1 MSYPKKEIRL
11 FGFVEF
17 ALKIAHLFAV
27 SGGIAHTEFLRFR
40 IFFREFLL
48 DLSGDTGS
56 ACATLLLTA
65 HAELTARTLP
75 LGTLTA
81 AESTLAL
88 RTLPPHCGTLTAL
101 TGLTAA
107 ESAESLAGLTAAE
120 SAESLTG
127 LTCGTLTALTHALAL
142 TLRTLTHALALT
154 LRTLAA
160 GANALRT
167 GRKVA
172 GDAARN
178 GTAALKVC
186 TGRSLRGESS
196 CEQERSCEDRAG
208 DHSRM
213 YITIH
218 KNSIMLGVNKGRGTI
233 DFRQSHCSFLNG
245 KNNECCFA

>member
-1 MSYPKKEIRL
+1 M
-11 FGFVEF
+11 
-17 ALKIAHLFAV
+17 
-27 SGGIAHTEFLRFR
+27 
-40 IFFREFLL
+40 
-48 DLSGDTGS
+48 
-56 ACATLLLTA
+56 
-65 HAELTARTLP
+65 
-75 LGTLTA
+75 GTL
-81 AESTLAL
+81 S
-88 RTLPPHCGTLTAL
+88 
-101 TGLTAA
+101 
-107 ESAESLAGLTAAE
+107 SAESAE

-127 LTCGTLTALTHALAL
+127 LTCGTLTALTHALS
-142 TLRTLTHALALT
+142 LT

-178 GTAALKVC
+178 GTAALTVC
-186 TGRSLRGESS
+186 AGRSLRGESS

-218 KNSIMLGVNKGRGTI
+218 KNSIMLGVNKSRETI
-233 DFRQSHCSFLNG
+233 DFRQNHCSFLNG

>member
-27 SGGIAHTEFLRFR
+27 SGGIAYTEFLRFR
-40 IFFREFLL
+40 VFFREFLL

-75 LGTLTA
+75 LGTLSSA
-81 AESTLAL
+81 ESAESTLAL
-88 RTLPPHCGTLTAL
+88 RTLTTH
-101 TGLTAA
+101 
-107 ESAESLAGLTAAE
+107 
-120 SAESLTG
+120 TG

>member
-1 MSYPKKEIRL
+1 M
-11 FGFVEF
+11 
-17 ALKIAHLFAV
+17 
-27 SGGIAHTEFLRFR
+27 
-40 IFFREFLL
+40 
-48 DLSGDTGS
+48 
-56 ACATLLLTA
+56 
-65 HAELTARTLP
+65 P
-75 LGTLTA
+75 LGTLST
-81 AESTLAL
+81 AESAESLTGLA
-88 RTLPPHCGTLTAL
+88 CGTLTAL
-101 TGLTAA
+101 TGLSTA
-107 ESAESLAGLTAAE
+107 ESAESLTGLSTAESAESLTGLTSAE

-142 TLRTLTHALALT
+142 TLRTLTHALPLT

-178 GTAALKVC
+178 GTAALTVC
-186 TGRSLRGESS
+186 AGRSLRGESS

-218 KNSIMLGVNKGRGTI
+218 KNSIMLGVNKGRETI
-233 DFRQSHCSFLNG
+233 DFRQNHCSFLNG